1 MYYVV
6 LYGIIWYYMAL
17 YGIKWY
23 YMVLYGT
30 MMYSDVLCFDSSQ
43 DCGQMLI
50 GVADPIRDGPWWAPD
65 RCSQLWN
72 RPVVSQ
78 PEISSTIPIYHKYSN
93 PM

>member
-1 MYYVV
+1 MYYMV

-50 GVADPIRDGPWWAPD
+50 GVADPIRDGP
-65 RCSQLWN
+65 
-72 RPVVSQ
+72 
-78 PEISSTIPIYHKYSN
+78 
-93 PM
+93 

>member
-1 MYYVV
+1 MV

-50 GVADPIRDGPWWAPD
+50 GVADPIRDGP
-65 RCSQLWN
+65 
-72 RPVVSQ
+72 
-78 PEISSTIPIYHKYSN
+78 
-93 PM
+93 